1 MYNNR
6 KEGMRMSYVAQ
17 TTLARS
23 VSYSGIGLHAAEEVH
38 MVMCPAAAN
47 TGIVFIRT
55 DLPGRPSVKAHLSNV
70 TNTMRATTLEDGE
83 AKVFTVEHVL
93 SALNGL
99 QIDNCIIE
107 MDSAEPPVADG
118 SSLNFVELIQQAG
131 VKELDE
137 PRQELVVHKQ
147 HLVQENDKF
156 IAIVP
161 YDGFR
166 ITFTSINPHP
176 LLGVQFFDA
185 EITKES
191 YIKEIAYARTIAFTE
206 ELDMMKKLGL
216 GKGGTLENVVVYD
229 KTGCLSVP
237 RVDDELVRHKVL
249 DVIGDMAMIGR
260 PLRGH
265 IIAVKSSHKLNS
277 LLTNKIVEE
286 LD

>member
-1 MYNNR
+1 
-6 KEGMRMSYVAQ
+6 
-17 TTLARS
+17 
-23 VSYSGIGLHAAEEVH
+23 
-38 MVMCPAAAN
+38 MVLCPAPAN

-118 SSLNFVELIQQAG
+118 SSLNFVELIERAG
-131 VKELDE
+131 VQELDE
-137 PRQELVVHKQ
+137 PRRELVVRRQ
-147 HLVQENDKF
+147 HLVQEDDKF

-191 YIKEIAYARTIAFTE
+191 YVKEIAYARTIAFTE
-206 ELDMMKKLGL
+206 ELEMMKQLGL

-229 KTGCLSVP
+229 KEECLSVP

-249 DVIGDMAMIGR
+249 DIIGDMAMIGR
-260 PLRGH
+260 PLKGH

-277 LLTNKIVEE
+277 LLTNKIAEE